1 MPRLVSKPLTDIAVR
16 KAQPRKQRYDIYD
29 AALRGFGLRVAIS
42 GTKTW
47 FAMRRING
55 RMVRHTI
62 GRYPELPLA
71 EARKR
76 AADAAQLMALG
87 ESPHASKSEFFKSI
101 LEEWFVRDQA
111 KNRSAKKVRN
121 ALNKHALP
129 AFQGKPLKA
138 IRKADILRLID
149 RIVDSGAPIQAN
161 RVLAYLRRF
170 FNWCVERDL
179 ISNNPTSGVK
189 PPAREISRERVLSLD
204 ELKAVMDAATR
215 MEYPWG
221 QMVKLL
227 VLTSQR
233 LEEVAY
239 APWGEFDLERAEWSL
254 PGARTKNSRP
264 HLIHLSDA
272 ALDVIREL
280 PTFEEQT
287 WLFSTTGDG
296 PVKGFSKAKTKIDQE
311 SGVTGWTFHD
321 LRRTFATHATERLG
335 INPVVVDKIL
345 NHVSGAVTGVAAVYQ
360 RGQYLE
366 QRKAAMSAWGDFLAG
381 LRTTNVTSL
390 RSGSR

>member
-1 MPRLVSKPLTDIAVR
+1 MPRLTSKALTDVAVR
-16 KAQPRKQRYDIYD
+16 KAPPRKQRYDIYD
-29 AALRGFGLRVAIS
+29 AALRGLGLRVSIA

-55 RMVRHTI
+55 RMVRHTL
-62 GRYPELPLA
+62 GRYPELSLA

-76 AADAAQLMALG
+76 ATDATQLMALG
-87 ESPHASKSEFFKSI
+87 ESPHASDNELFEFV

-111 KNRSAKKVRN
+111 KNRSAKVVRN

-129 AFQGKPLKA
+129 AFRGKPLKA

-149 RIVDSGAPIQAN
+149 KIVDSGALIQAN

-179 ISNNPTSGVK
+179 ISNNPASSVK
-189 PPAREISRERVLSLD
+189 PPAREISRERVLSSD
-204 ELKAVMDAATR
+204 ELKAVIDGATR
-215 MEYPWG
+215 IGYPWG
-221 QMVKLL
+221 PMVMLL
-227 VLTSQR
+227 VLTTQR
-233 LEEVAY
+233 LKEVAY
-239 APWGEFDLERAEWSL
+239 APWNEFDLERAEWSL

-264 HLIHLSDA
+264 HLVHLSDA
-272 ALDVIREL
+272 ALAVIREL
-280 PTFEEQT
+280 PTFEKQT

-335 INPVVVDKIL
+335 INPAVVDKIQ

-366 QRKAAMSAWGDFLAG
+366 QRKAAMSAWADFLAG
-381 LRTTNVTSL
+381 LRSTNVTSL
-390 RSGSR
+390 GSGSR